1 MRMWQRT
8 RVCVV
13 TALSTIAIVVA
24 WVPSHTCKQVQ
35 NLAYGHEKRGL
46 SPPGVITGEW
56 VIWHAQGQ
64 HVSHDVRMVQRD
76 VWGEESNDA
85 PWVIRLVICTKSIA
99 TL

>member
-8 RVCVV
+8 RVYVV

-24 WVPSHTCKQVQ
+24 WVPSHTCKPEQ
-35 NLAYGHEKRGL
+35 NLAYGHGKRGL
-46 SPPGVITGEW
+46 SPPGVITGVW

-64 HVSHDVRMVQRD
+64 HVSHDVSMVQR

-85 PWVIRLVICTKSIA
+85 PWVIVSCTRH
-99 TL
+99 

>member
-8 RVCVV
+8 RVYVV

-24 WVPSHTCKQVQ
+24 WVPSHTCKQEQ
-35 NLAYGHEKRGL
+35 NLAYGHGKRGL
-46 SPPGVITGEW
+46 SPPGVITGVW

-64 HVSHDVRMVQRD
+64 HVSHDVSMVQR

-85 PWVIRLVICTKSIA
+85 PWVIVSCTRH
-99 TL
+99 

>member
-8 RVCVV
+8 RVYVV

-24 WVPSHTCKQVQ
+24 WVPSHTCKQEQ

-46 SPPGVITGEW
+46 SPPGVFTGVW

-64 HVSHDVRMVQRD
+64 HVSHDVSMVQR

-85 PWVIRLVICTKSIA
+85 PWVIVSCTRH
-99 TL
+99 

>member
-24 WVPSHTCKQVQ
+24 WVPSHTCKQEQ
-35 NLAYGHEKRGL
+35 NLAYGHGKRGL
-46 SPPGVITGEW
+46 SPPGVITGVW

-64 HVSHDVRMVQRD
+64 HVSHDVSMVQR

-85 PWVIRLVICTKSIA
+85 PWVIVSCTRH
-99 TL
+99 